1 MPVVGQKGQNP
12 GGRFEASHP
21 KVYPDN
27 YRLQD
32 REWTPTFFRLWP
44 MLSFAEFERAISV
57 PRAARYLEATRTAQ
71 GETDPVAAIALYERN
86 SELGAAAWTVIA
98 DVEVVLRNAIAT
110 AISDLHARQR
120 PGSLLRW
127 YDNDPT
133 WVNFS
138 GGTLSVIKN
147 AKSKIKDPGPAGPR
161 PKPDRLI
168 AECSLGFWRF
178 LLVAAHE
185 HTLWNPAIRA
195 KFTALGHLSGSDS
208 RKEVHRRV
216 EELNYLRN
224 RIGHHEPI
232 YEPFAIPNRS
242 VNLPDV
248 IAEAIE
254 MISWCDPKVAGW
266 ISSR

>member
-1 MPVVGQKGQNP
+1 
-12 GGRFEASHP
+12 
-21 KVYPDN
+21 
-27 YRLQD
+27 
-32 REWTPTFFRLWP
+32 
-44 MLSFAEFERAISV
+44 MLNFAEFERAISA
-57 PRAARYLEATRTAQ
+57 PRAARYLEATRTAE
-71 GETDPVAAIALYERN
+71 GVADPTAAIALYERN
-86 SELGAAAWTVIA
+86 SELGAAAWIVIA
-98 DVEVVLRNAIAT
+98 DVEVVLRNAVAT
-110 AISDLHARQR
+110 AISELHAQR
-120 PGSLLRW
+120 RPNSPLRW
-127 YDNDPT
+127 YDDPPWFDT
-133 WVNFS
+133 WFS
-138 GGTLSVIKN
+138 DGSLSVIKK
-147 AKSKIKDPGPAGPR
+147 AKKKVRDPGPGAGSR

-195 KFTALGHLSGSDS
+195 KFGALGHLSGSDS

-242 VNLPDV
+242 INLPDV

-254 MISWCDPKVAGW
+254 MISWCDPKAAQW
-266 ISSR
+266 ITSRSTVDRSDLT